1 VILRN
6 IVGKIQ
12 QIAEKFYMT
21 SVLSSEKSAKK
32 LKHIL
37 ICDDD
42 PLIQLHLKS
51 LLKSTHNNLSSS
63 RHYQAQTCYHTDE
76 AKVLLKKN
84 QIDLLILDIQMR
96 THDEGLDFLPF
107 LKSHYPQLP
116 VITLSGRSDF
126 QTLKKAFHLGVR
138 DFLSKD
144 CSSEE
149 ILSAIEKI
157 FYTQDLE
164 HHNLQLKNE
173 LTTERSRYQLVGNG
187 SSMIHLKNIITKF
200 REAKGNILITGET
213 GTGKEVVAR
222 NLRKQFSNGDLEP
235 FIAVDSGSILQ
246 STAESALFGYEK
258 GAFTG
263 ADQQK
268 IGYFEAAHGGILYF
282 DEIANMPLT
291 IQTKLLRVIQEKEI
305 LRLGSTTPVTL
316 DFRVVCATN
325 RNLEEQVK
333 KGEFLSD
340 LYQRLAV
347 LPIDIP
353 PLRERTEDIS
363 ELLEHFLKKEFYR
376 SGKQFQL
383 DSDLLLT
390 LKKYHWPGNI
400 RELQNTLDY
409 AIALTNDETITFT
422 CLPAKIRNFCQPAET
437 EASTFYEKVEAFEKQ
452 LLQDELKKSNGN
464 RSQLAKKLGMDRS
477 HLYQKIKC
485 YDIK

>member
-1 VILRN
+1 
-6 IVGKIQ
+6 
-12 QIAEKFYMT
+12 
-21 SVLSSEKSAKK
+21 
-32 LKHIL
+32 
-37 ICDDD
+37 
-42 PLIQLHLKS
+42 
-51 LLKSTHNNLSSS
+51 
-63 RHYQAQTCYHTDE
+63 
-76 AKVLLKKN
+76 
-84 QIDLLILDIQMR
+84 
-96 THDEGLDFLPF
+96 
-107 LKSHYPQLP
+107 
-116 VITLSGRSDF
+116 
-126 QTLKKAFHLGVR
+126 
-138 DFLSKD
+138 
-144 CSSEE
+144 
-149 ILSAIEKI
+149 
-157 FYTQDLE
+157 
-164 HHNLQLKNE
+164 
-173 LTTERSRYQLVGNG
+173 
-187 SSMIHLKNIITKF
+187 
-200 REAKGNILITGET
+200 
-213 GTGKEVVAR
+213 
-222 NLRKQFSNGDLEP
+222 
-235 FIAVDSGSILQ
+235 
-246 STAESALFGYEK
+246 
-258 GAFTG
+258 
-263 ADQQK
+263 
-268 IGYFEAAHGGILYF
+268 
-282 DEIANMPLT
+282 MPLT